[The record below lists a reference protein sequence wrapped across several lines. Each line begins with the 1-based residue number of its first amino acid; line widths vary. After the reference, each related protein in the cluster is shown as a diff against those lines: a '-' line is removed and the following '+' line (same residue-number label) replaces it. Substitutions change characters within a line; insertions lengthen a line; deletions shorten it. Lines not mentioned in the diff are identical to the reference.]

1 MWQESGTTCRV
12 EASHVLECN
21 KDNGKKRAVSATS
34 EEVSQH
40 GQIDEQALKSIDVG
54 KKLMCAFVLKLKLI
68 F

>member
-1 MWQESGTTCRV
+1 MWQESETTCRV

-21 KDNGKKRAVSATS
+21 KDIGKKRAATATS

-40 GQIDEQALKSIDVG
+40 GQVDEIAWKSRDVG
-54 KKLMCAFVLKLKLI
+54 QQLMCAFVLTLKLI